1 MAAGCDAMLWSGI
14 TGTASMHTDPT
25 SDPILT
31 RFRAAVDTAFGDRI
45 ARIVLFGSRARG
57 DARPDSD
64 YDIGLFL
71 HDASS
76 FDRDARLLAE
86 IETDLLTA
94 TGAVV
99 NTVPLPASAYAER
112 TAWMQEVRRDGL
124 PL

>member
-1 MAAGCDAMLWSGI
+1 MTAAPMD
-14 TGTASMHTDPT
+14 DPV
-25 SDPILT
+25 LA
-31 RFRAAVDTAFGDRI
+31 RFRAAVEKAYGNRI

-57 DARPDSD
+57 DAQPDSD

-71 HDASS
+71 HDLPS
-76 FDRDARLLAE
+76 FDREARALAE

-99 NTVPLPASAYAER
+99 NALPLPASAYAER